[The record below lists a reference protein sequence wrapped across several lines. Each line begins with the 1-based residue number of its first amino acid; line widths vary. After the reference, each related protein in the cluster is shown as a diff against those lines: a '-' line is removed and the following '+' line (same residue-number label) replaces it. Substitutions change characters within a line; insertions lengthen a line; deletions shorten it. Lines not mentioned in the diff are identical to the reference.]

1 MLRFGVL
8 IIINIGLILFFCHM
22 FSNGIENFGNKLNLG
37 DGVVGS
43 VLSAVG
49 TALPETM
56 IPIIAIIS
64 NKPSSNGISTGAILG
79 APFMLATLGFFV
91 TGFSVV
97 FFALM
102 NKRRAKLN
110 IDKEIFSRD
119 LCFFIISYI
128 CTIVFSLSRNKSIY
142 YSGAIFLLLLYLIY
156 IIRTLRH
163 QGYRENNVPALMIS
177 KITKHDGLLFI
188 LLQLALSLLGIVLAS
203 EEFVDNINTLST
215 SLGISSFILS
225 MIISPIV
232 TELPEKFNSI
242 MWIRSRKDNLALGNI
257 TGAMVFQSTI
267 PIAFGLIATNWE
279 LSNTSL
285 FIMVLTLISAL
296 IQYLYLDIKNTI
308 SSLMLSMSGILY
320 CIFIY
325 IVFIK

>member
-1 MLRFGVL
+1 
-8 IIINIGLILFFCHM
+8 
-22 FSNGIENFGNKLNLG
+22 
-37 DGVVGS
+37 
-43 VLSAVG
+43 
-49 TALPETM
+49 
-56 IPIIAIIS
+56 
-64 NKPSSNGISTGAILG
+64 
-79 APFMLATLGFFV
+79 
-91 TGFSVV
+91 
-97 FFALM
+97 
-102 NKRRAKLN
+102 
-110 IDKEIFSRD
+110 
-119 LCFFIISYI
+119 
-128 CTIVFSLSRNKSIY
+128 
-142 YSGAIFLLLLYLIY
+142 
-156 IIRTLRH
+156 
-163 QGYRENNVPALMIS
+163 MIS

-188 LLQLALSLLGIVLAS
+188 LLQLALSLVGIVLAS
-203 EEFVDNINTLST
+203 EKFVDNINTLSA